1 MMSGDGYVVRVRPR
15 LAQLSRAQ
23 ALGLCAAADR
33 HGAGLIDLTNRA
45 NVQVRGVAESAWPAL
60 MADLEAL
67 GLLDADVATETRRN
81 IVTAPDWVPGDET
94 EWLAMELTARL
105 DELPALPPKMG
116 FAIDAGAAPV
126 LQDVPSDFRIE
137 RGTSGGLILR
147 ADGRDMGVPLPDM
160 REIDMLIR
168 LTWWFMQSGGPEA
181 RRMARHTAPLPEWA
195 TGTEAPAAPRA
206 PLRPGAHPMG
216 AVQGAGFGQIRA
228 ADLARAIET
237 SGATALR
244 ITPWRAVLLL
254 DAVPGPRTGLV
265 WDADSPLLRADAC
278 PGAPFCPQAS
288 VETRALAETLAPHV
302 PGTLHVSG
310 CAKGCARVTPAATVL
325 TGRAGLFDLSHN
337 TLAGGTPAAE
347 GLTPA
352 QVLDQFGAA

>member
-1 MMSGDGYVVRVRPR
+1 MSFEVRGWCPGAHRPMMSGDGYVVRVRPR

-147 ADGRDMGVPLPDM
+147 ADGRDMG
-160 REIDMLIR
+160 
-168 LTWWFMQSGGPEA
+168 
-181 RRMARHTAPLPEWA
+181 
-195 TGTEAPAAPRA
+195 
-206 PLRPGAHPMG
+206 
-216 AVQGAGFGQIRA
+216 
-228 ADLARAIET
+228 
-237 SGATALR
+237 
-244 ITPWRAVLLL
+244 
-254 DAVPGPRTGLV
+254 
-265 WDADSPLLRADAC
+265 
-278 PGAPFCPQAS
+278 
-288 VETRALAETLAPHV
+288 
-302 PGTLHVSG
+302 
-310 CAKGCARVTPAATVL
+310 
-325 TGRAGLFDLSHN
+325 
-337 TLAGGTPAAE
+337 
-347 GLTPA
+347 
-352 QVLDQFGAA
+352 